1 MVFCLA
7 AFSSAIMLYVTGLEL
22 TTLTNLL
29 FIIIPQG
36 YLPCDKLLMSLFM
49 INPPVVSSFVAAG
62 HLNLKYT
69 TGGFILYLEDFN
81 STTLSGGLFALKRQ

>member
-1 MVFCLA
+1 MKNSTFFMVFCLA

-36 YLPCDKLLMSLFM
+36 YLPCDKLLLE
-49 INPPVVSSFVAAG
+49 SFIFLG
-62 HLNLKYT
+62 
-69 TGGFILYLEDFN
+69 
-81 STTLSGGLFALKRQ
+81 SPS